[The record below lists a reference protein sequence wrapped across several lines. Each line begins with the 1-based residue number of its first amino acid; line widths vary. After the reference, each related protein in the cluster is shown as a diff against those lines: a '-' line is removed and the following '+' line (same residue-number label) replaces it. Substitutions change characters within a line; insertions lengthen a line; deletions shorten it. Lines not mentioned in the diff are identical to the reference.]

1 MSQRAHV
8 NKTPETNSSL
18 EEVED
23 QLRLSAGI
31 SNFKRPL
38 CSLNETAL
46 TVKKKKI
53 LAQRW
58 YVHALLSAKKPDH
71 SGFGPLRVH
80 LH

>member
-1 MSQRAHV
+1 MRQRAHV
-8 NKTPETNSSL
+8 DKTRDTNSRP
-18 EEVED
+18 EEVGD

-38 CSLNETAL
+38 CSLNEMAL
-46 TVKKKKI
+46 TVKKKTWLKDGMFM
-53 LAQRW
+53 LCFLQ
-58 YVHALLSAKKPDH
+58 KKPDH